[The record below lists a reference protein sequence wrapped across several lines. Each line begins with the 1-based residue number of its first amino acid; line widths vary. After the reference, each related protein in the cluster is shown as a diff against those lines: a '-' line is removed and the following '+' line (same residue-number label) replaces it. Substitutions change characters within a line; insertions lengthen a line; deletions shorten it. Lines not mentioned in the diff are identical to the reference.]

1 MSLNYSFFLKIYL
14 LYKHYHLAL
23 KLEKNLLLLQKKKA
37 NANFMYSRMF
47 VFFLKE
53 AMAKKDD
60 SVSIDNKDRHNPC
73 YNYSIVFKDNTR

>member
-1 MSLNYSFFLKIYL
+1 MTNLKSVL
-14 LYKHYHLAL
+14 QSRL
-23 KLEKNLLLLQKKKA
+23 KKQYVICCKNVIAA